1 MPSSSRQ
8 YLRSA
13 RVIVGKGGSG
23 LLIKDLR
30 VTFEITKDHQSAP
43 NQAIIK
49 IYNLNDVNQR
59 RIRFEFEDIVLNAGY
74 KDSEMLL
81 FRGNIMHVYRYR
93 GKTDWIVEIVAG
105 DGDKDFRNAV
115 VNESFAA
122 GVSDAQLVDR
132 LSGSFFSTK
141 KGAVKG
147 VSNVGRVRGKVVSGN
162 TRRELDLIA
171 RQNNCNWSIQDGMLQ
186 IIPVDGVLDSQAIL
200 VNENTGMVGTPEQD
214 DKGIKIKTLLN
225 PLYQINGRV
234 KLDNDNI
241 KRKKSKI
248 KELKGEPDK
257 VQEPARLD
265 PDGVYKVYKL
275 VHKGDTRGPE
285 WTSEIHSVSLDSAFP
300 TGKN

>member
-1 MPSSSRQ
+1 MPSSNRQ

-23 LLIKDLR
+23 LLIEDLR
-30 VTFEITKDHQSAP
+30 IVFEVTKDHQSAP

-49 IYNLNDVNQR
+49 IYNLNDINQR
-59 RIRFEFEDIVLNAGY
+59 RIRFEFEDVILNAGY

-93 GKTDWIVEIVAG
+93 EKTDWVVEIVAG
-105 DGDKDFRNAV
+105 DGDRDFRSAV

-132 LSGSFFSTK
+132 MTGSFSSTK

-147 VSNVGRVRGKVVSGN
+147 VSNAGRVRGKVISGN
-162 TRRELDLIA
+162 TRGELDLIA
-171 RQNNCNWSIQDGMLQ
+171 RQNNCNWSIQDGLLQ
-186 IIPVDGVLDSQAIL
+186 IIPVNGVLDSQAIV
-200 VNENTGMVGTPEQD
+200 VNELTGMIGTPEQD

-248 KELKGEPDK
+248 KELKGEPEK
-257 VQEPARLD
+257 VKEPARLD
-265 PDGVYKVYKL
+265 PDGVYKIYKL
-275 VHKGDTRGPE
+275 VHKGDTRGTE
-285 WTSEIHSVSLDSAFP
+285 WVSEIHSVSLDSAFP
-300 TGKN
+300 TKKD

>member
-23 LLIKDLR
+23 LLIEDLR
-30 VTFEITKDHQSAP
+30 ITFEVIKDHQSAP
-43 NQAIIK
+43 NQAVIK

-59 RIRFEFEDIVLNAGY
+59 RIRFEFEDVVLNAGY

-93 GKTDWIVEIVAG
+93 EKTDWVVEIVAG
-105 DGDKDFRNAV
+105 DGDRDFRNAV

-122 GVSDAQLVDR
+122 GMTDAQLVKR
-132 LSGSFFSTK
+132 LSGSFITTK
-141 KGAVKG
+141 EGSIKG
-147 VSNVGRVRGKVVSGN
+147 VSNAARVRGKVVSGN

-171 RQNNCNWSIQDGMLQ
+171 RQNNCNWSIQDGLLQ

-200 VNENTGMVGTPEQD
+200 VNELTGMVGTPEQD
-214 DKGIKIKTLLN
+214 DKGVKIKTLLN

-241 KRKKSKI
+241 KRKKSKL

-257 VQEPARLD
+257 VKEPARLD
-265 PDGVYKVYKL
+265 PDGVYKIYKL
-275 VHKGDTRGPE
+275 VHKGDTRGAE
-285 WTSEIHSVSLDSAFP
+285 WTSEIHTVSLNSAFP
-300 TGKN
+300 TKKD